1 MADREVVLKS
11 RYDARRGKALCSWP
25 GCKHVTG
32 LEPNEAGHLLCSY
45 HDPKRMDAI
54 REKRAGKRV
63 DIGELPVQEIEN
75 LDDALKLARWVPI
88 AIATGAIGGR
98 EAAALVGALREFRM
112 MVADA
117 ESLARVTALEER
129 LKAYEAANKKG

>member
-11 RYDARRGKALCSWP
+11 RYDAKKGRALCSWP

-32 LEPNEAGHLLCSY
+32 LEPNEAGHLLCQY

-54 REKRAGKRV
+54 RDKKAGKKV
-63 DIGELPVQEIEN
+63 DIGELPVQEIKN
-75 LDDALKLARWVPI
+75 LDDALLLARWVPI

-117 ESLARVTALEER
+117 ESLARLKVIEER
-129 LKAYEAANKKG
+129 LAAYEAGKK